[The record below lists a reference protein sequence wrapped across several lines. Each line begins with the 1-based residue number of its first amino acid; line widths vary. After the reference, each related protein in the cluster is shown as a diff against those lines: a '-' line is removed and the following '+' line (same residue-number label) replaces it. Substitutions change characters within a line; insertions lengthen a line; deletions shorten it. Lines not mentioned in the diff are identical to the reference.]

1 MANRWAFV
9 LSGEYRNMLDD
20 KGRLLIPSRLRNSL
34 AGNVL
39 YITRGV
45 EKCLW
50 LMLPDEWNKLS
61 ERIMG
66 GPWTMFD
73 AKTRLLQRR
82 IIAPAQECEIDKS
95 GRINIPPTLRD
106 AVGLHL
112 KHEAVILGINTFI
125 ELWSVDEYEQYLE
138 QSEKEFAEASQ
149 SLSEALFSTKERS

>member
-1 MANRWAFV
+1 M
-9 LSGEYRNMLDD
+9 LSGEYRNMIDE

-39 YITRGV
+39 YVTRGV
-45 EKCLW
+45 ERCLW
-50 LMLPDEWNKLS
+50 MMLPEEWNKLS

-66 GPWTMFD
+66 GPWAMFD

-95 GRINIPPTLRD
+95 GRINIPPTLRV
-106 AVGLHL
+106 AAGLEV
-112 KHEAVILGINTFI
+112 KKESVILGINTFI
-125 ELWSVDEYEQYLE
+125 ELWSVDEYTMYME

-149 SLSEALFSTKERS
+149 SLSETLFTTNNRL